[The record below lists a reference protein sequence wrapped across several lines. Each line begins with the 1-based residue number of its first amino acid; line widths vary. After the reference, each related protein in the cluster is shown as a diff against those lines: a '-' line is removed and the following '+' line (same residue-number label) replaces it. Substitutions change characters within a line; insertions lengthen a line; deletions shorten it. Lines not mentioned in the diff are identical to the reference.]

1 MHELEVV
8 LGLMLAVAALATVAR
23 RLSIS
28 YPILLVLG
36 GLVLGFVPGLP
47 HVELAPEVAFL
58 IFLPP
63 LLYVAGFFTSLRDF
77 KANLRS
83 IGLLA
88 IGLPLFTTA
97 VVASVAN
104 RVVGLDWPAACLLGA
119 IVSPPDAVA
128 ASAVAQR
135 LRLPRRIVTLLEG
148 ESLLNDATALVAY
161 RMALA
166 A

>member
-23 RLSIS
+23 RLAVS
-28 YPILLVLG
+28 YPILLVFG

-47 HVELAPEVAFL
+47 HVDLAPEVAFL

-63 LLYVAGFFTSLRDF
+63 LLYVAGFFTSLREF
-77 KANLRS
+77 KANLRP
-83 IGLLA
+83 ILLLA
-88 IGLPLFTTA
+88 VGLPLFTMA
-97 VVASVAN
+97 VVALVAHE
-104 RVVGLDWPAACLLGA
+104 VVGLSWPIAFLLGA

-128 ASAVAQR
+128 ATAVAQR
-135 LRLPRRIVTLLEG
+135 LRLPRRMVALLEG

-166 A
+166 